1 MDTYCFRILAIENNA
16 TVNMGVYYL
25 FKLLPREVTVQINTQ
40 NGKIIW

>member
-1 MDTYCFRILAIENNA
+1 MDIYCFHILAIENA

-25 FKLLPREVTVQINTQ
+25 FKLLPREVTVHINTQ